1 MVFEGALAM
10 DLTIKNLSLK
20 LYCKAKAFMADKEG
34 ATAIEYAVIA
44 GLISVVVI
52 SAAALIGTDL
62 GNIMDNIKT
71 EVAKAK

>member
-1 MVFEGALAM
+1 MELK
-10 DLTIKNLSLK
+10 IKNLSLK
-20 LYCKAKAFMADKEG
+20 LFCMAKAFAADKEG

-52 SAAALIGTDL
+52 TGAALIGTDL
-62 GNIMDNIKT
+62 GTIMTSIQT

>member
-1 MVFEGALAM
+1 M
-10 DLTIKNLSLK
+10 KNLSLK

-52 SAAALIGTDL
+52 AGASIIGGDL
-62 GNIMDNIKT
+62 GTIMTSIQD
-71 EVAKAK
+71 EVAKAVK

>member
-1 MVFEGALAM
+1 MELK
-10 DLTIKNLSLK
+10 IKNLSLK
-20 LYCKAKAFMADKEG
+20 LFCMAKAFAADKEG

-52 SAAALIGTDL
+52 TGAALIGTDL
-62 GNIMDNIKT
+62 GAIMTTIQT

>member
-1 MVFEGALAM
+1 M

-20 LYCKAKAFMADKEG
+20 LYCKAKAFTADKEG

-62 GNIMDNIKT
+62 EAIMTSIKT

>member
-1 MVFEGALAM
+1 M

-62 GNIMDNIKT
+62 GVIMDSIKT

>member
-1 MVFEGALAM
+1 M

-20 LYCKAKAFMADKEG
+20 VYCKAKAFMADKEG

-62 GNIMDNIKT
+62 GVIMDSIKT

>member
-1 MVFEGALAM
+1 M
-10 DLTIKNLSLK
+10 KNLSLK

>member
-1 MVFEGALAM
+1 M

-20 LYCKAKAFMADKEG
+20 LYCKAKAFAADKEG

-52 SAAALIGTDL
+52 AGASVIGEDL
-62 GNIMDNIKT
+62 GTIMENIQN
-71 EVAKAK
+71 EVKNAVS

>member
-1 MVFEGALAM
+1 M
-10 DLTIKNLSLK
+10 KNLSLK

-62 GNIMDNIKT
+62 GVIMDSIKT

>member
-1 MVFEGALAM
+1 M